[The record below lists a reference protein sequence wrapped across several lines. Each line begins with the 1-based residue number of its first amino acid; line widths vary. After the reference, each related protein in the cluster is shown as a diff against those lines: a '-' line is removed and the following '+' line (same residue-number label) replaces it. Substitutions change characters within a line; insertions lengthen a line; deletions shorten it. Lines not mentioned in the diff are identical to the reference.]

1 MAESKNKQK
10 FSKEELH
17 QENLKLKQEVREKR
31 DLNHEDQQRIVET
44 LSMRNMA
51 VYALCV
57 FLPPIGIPYMWKNQ
71 TKLHLR
77 NSSVYLW
84 IFVGTVC
91 LLGYLK
97 LIAETLGWL

>member
-10 FSKEELH
+10 LSKTELH
-17 QENLKLKQEVREKR
+17 KENQRLKNEVRER
-31 DLNHEDQQRIVET
+31 RETTHEQQQLIVET
-44 LSMRNMA
+44 LSMRNML

-57 FLPPIGIPYMWKNQ
+57 FLPPIGVPYLWKNQ

-84 IFVGTVC
+84 VFVGTVC

-97 LIAETLGWL
+97 LIAQALGWI